1 MRTFILSHSV
11 VSVSFTLVILM
22 CLLTAHDTSAFKY
35 RTLQINLVGSD
46 RWMDVP
52 RRKMGCNMVP
62 DRLSESAVEGVLH
75 SVFSSEHILQQQQ
88 QQLFL
93 LWSSFVPQAT
103 VQPYEREPLVW

>member
-1 MRTFILSHSV
+1 
-11 VSVSFTLVILM
+11 
-22 CLLTAHDTSAFKY
+22 
-35 RTLQINLVGSD
+35 
-46 RWMDVP
+46 MDLP

-62 DRLSESAVEGVLH
+62 DRLSESTFEGVVH